1 MKTKNVILMIAVL
14 LLSGTPAL
22 AAGDFAWMDDFN
34 ITAEVDPS
42 GFHARLATRFKIGDV
57 QVNAVL
63 SNCEQPADAY
73 MVLRCGELSG
83 RPVEQVLKEFR
94 SGKGKGWGVM
104 AQRLGIKPGSA
115 EFKALKANDD
125 LFSDREKQKAKGKA
139 KGSAVEKEPGK
150 GRGKS
155 PR

>member
-1 MKTKNVILMIAVL
+1 MKTNHVALAFITL
-14 LLSGTPAL
+14 LLSGPLAL
-22 AAGDFAWMDDFN
+22 AAGDFAWMDYFN

-63 SNCEQPADAY
+63 SNCERPADAY

-83 RPVEQVLKEFR
+83 RPVEYVLKEFR
-94 SGKGKGWGVM
+94 SGKGKGWGVI

-115 EFKALKANDD
+115 EFKALKASDD
-125 LFSDREKQKAKGKA
+125 FYSDREKQKAKG
-139 KGSAVEKEPGK
+139 SAVEKETGKGK
-150 GRGKS
+150 GRG